1 MQPWIRHGSENSF
14 KPTSHEW
21 CMSATDKVVKLFGL
35 REHILHDGLYL
46 NSLARVI
53 TMFSYNK
60 WFYKILDTRVSEVT
74 DGRCPHYAACLDS
87 VATCCSG
94 WETYSPHSHRYLD
107 NLVRVWLISKLY
119 MDPLNFGA
127 LEQKETL
134 TQERVLLSR
143 SDDNIICVTA
153 AAARDLSV
161 WMTCPKLTSTHPQ
174 ICLTGK
180 HNKNINTLRISSY

>member
-1 MQPWIRHGSENSF
+1 MEDVHTMLHAWIQWLPLVQDE
-14 KPTSHEW
+14 K
-21 CMSATDKVVKLFGL
+21 
-35 REHILHDGLYL
+35 HIH
-46 NSLARVI
+46 
-53 TMFSYNK
+53 
-60 WFYKILDTRVSEVT
+60 
-74 DGRCPHYAACLDS
+74 
-87 VATCCSG
+87 
-94 WETYSPHSHRYLD
+94 HRYLD

-134 TQERVLLSR
+134 TQKRVLLSR
-143 SDDNIICVTA
+143 STDKNICVTA

-180 HNKNINTLRISSY
+180 HSKNINTL